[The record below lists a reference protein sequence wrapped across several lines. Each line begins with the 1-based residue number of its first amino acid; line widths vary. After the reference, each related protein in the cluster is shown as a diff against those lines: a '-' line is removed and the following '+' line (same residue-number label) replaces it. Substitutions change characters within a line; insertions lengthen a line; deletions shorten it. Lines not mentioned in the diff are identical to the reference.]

1 MRISTL
7 AVSLALFS
15 AACGAPPI
23 APQRPEGTVAAVR
36 ARFER
41 EESRRFVPLLCEVIR
56 FRTVDGETA
65 AHEQQKA
72 WLLRVAKELGLVGR
86 DAGKVTEIELPGP
99 AGAPVLGLVVHGD
112 VQPVDE
118 SKWTIPPFAGVEK
131 DGHVLG
137 RGAADDKG
145 PLVAA
150 LLAMKSLKESGA
162 RLTHTVRLLVGSDE
176 ESQNQDFAE
185 YLKSH
190 EPPLLSLVLDS
201 AFPVVIGEKAWNALS
216 VSAELGERAGG
227 AVLPYR
233 VAELDAGMSPSIVPD
248 RAELTLE
255 WKAGG
260 SPDWRQLETKIH
272 QKTLPQGTSVAF
284 ETKGGRATVRVT
296 GKAAHGGMN
305 LEGGKNALV
314 ALARVTEGALPHGGA
329 DDLLTFARL
338 AGQDFVGGGLGLVA
352 PAPNPYALWGGYTV
366 NVATIKKPA
375 EGGTATT
382 RELTVV
388 ARRPPPLT
396 GPELRAKLEKVV
408 ADFNAESG
416 AKLVAG
422 GFWDDEPL
430 VFDPEAKIV
439 KRLVA
444 AYTRA
449 TGKPEPVQV
458 SAGGTYAKRLP
469 RSIAFGMWF
478 PGKAYPGHDVDEKVA
493 VSDLMRSAD
502 VLIEALVDIAG
513 SAPIVEP
520 FKP

>member
-1 MRISTL
+1 MRISTI
-7 AVSLALFS
+7 AVSLAFFS
-15 AACGAPPI
+15 AACGAPPN
-23 APQRPEGTVAAVR
+23 APQRPEGSAAAIR

-41 EESRRFVPLLCEVIR
+41 EEARRLVPLLCEVIR
-56 FRTVDGETA
+56 FRTVEGESA

-72 WLLRVAKELGLVGR
+72 WLLRVANDLGLVAR
-86 DAGKVTEIELPGP
+86 DAGPVTEIELPGP

-150 LLAMKSLKESGA
+150 LLAMKSLKEGGA

-176 ESQNQDFAE
+176 ESQNQDFVV

-190 EPPLLSLVLDS
+190 EPPFISLVLDS
-201 AFPVVIGEKAWNALS
+201 TFPVVVGEKAWNALT
-216 VSAELGERAGG
+216 VSAELDERSGG
-227 AVLPYR
+227 PAFLYR
-233 VAELDAGMSPSIVPD
+233 VADLDAGLSPSIVPD
-248 RAELTLE
+248 RAELTLD
-255 WKAGG
+255 WKGAGT
-260 SPDWRQLETKIH
+260 PDWRQLEMKIR
-272 QKTLPQGTSVAF
+272 QKTLPPGTAVAF
-284 ETKGGRATVRVT
+284 ETTGGRAVVRVT

-305 LEGGKNALV
+305 LEGGRNALV
-314 ALARVTEGALPHGGA
+314 ALARATESELPRGGA

-338 AGQDFVGGGLGLVA
+338 AGRDLRGGGLGLVA
-352 PAPNPYALWGGYTV
+352 SEPNAYSAWGGYSV
-366 NVATIKKPA
+366 NVATIKKPT
-375 EGGTATT
+375 ESGTPTT

-408 ADFNAESG
+408 FDFSAANG
-416 AKLVAG
+416 AKLVTG
-422 GFWDDEPL
+422 GFWADEPL
-430 VFDPEAKIV
+430 VFDPDAKIV
-439 KRLVA
+439 KRLLT
-444 AYTRA
+444 AYARA
-449 TGKPEPVQV
+449 TGKREPAQF
-458 SAGGTYAKRLP
+458 SGGGSYAKRLP

-478 PGKAYPGHDVDEKVA
+478 SENPYPGHDVDEKVP
-493 VSDLMRSAD
+493 VSDLKRSAE

-513 SAPIVEP
+513 NAPISEP

>member
-7 AVSLALFS
+7 AVSLAFLT
-15 AACGAPPI
+15 AACGALPN
-23 APQRPEGTVAAVR
+23 APQRPEGRAAAAR
-36 ARFER
+36 ARFEH
-41 EESRRFVPLLCEVIR
+41 EEARRFVPLLCEVIR
-56 FRTVDGETA
+56 FRTMEGEAA
-65 AHEQQKA
+65 AHAQQKA
-72 WLLRVAKELGLVGR
+72 WLLRVANELGLAGR
-86 DAGKVTEIELPGP
+86 DAGPVTEIELPGP

-162 RLTHTVRLLVGSDE
+162 RLTHTLRLLVGSDE
-176 ESQNQDFAE
+176 ESQNQDFAV

-201 AFPVVIGEKAWNALS
+201 AFPVVIGEKAWNALT
-216 VSAELGERAGG
+216 VSADLGERAGG
-227 AVLPYR
+227 PALPFR
-233 VAELDAGMSPSIVPD
+233 IAELDAGLSPSIVPD
-248 RAELTLE
+248 RAELTFE
-255 WKAGG
+255 WTGAGT
-260 SPDWRQLETKIH
+260 PDWRQLETKIR
-272 QKTLPQGTSVAF
+272 QKTLPHGTSVTF
-284 ETKGGRATVRVT
+284 EATGRRAVVRVT

-305 LEGGKNALV
+305 LEGGRNALV
-314 ALARVTEGALPHGGA
+314 ALARAAEGELPRGGA
-329 DDLLTFARL
+329 DDLLAFARL
-338 AGQDFVGGGLGLVA
+338 AGRDLGGGGLGLVA
-352 PAPNPYALWGGYTV
+352 PEPNPYSVWGGYTV

-375 EGGTATT
+375 QGGTAST

-388 ARRPPPLT
+388 ARRPPPRT

-408 ADFNAESG
+408 ADFNAANG

-439 KRLVA
+439 KRLLA
-444 AYTRA
+444 AYARA
-449 TGKPEPVQV
+449 TGKSEAPQV
-458 SAGGTYAKRLP
+458 SGGGSYAKRLP

-478 PGKAYPGHDVDEKVA
+478 PGKPYPGHDVDEKVP

-513 SAPIVEP
+513 DVPMVEP

>member
-1 MRISTL
+1 M
-7 AVSLALFS
+7 
-15 AACGAPPI
+15 
-23 APQRPEGTVAAVR
+23 VR

-41 EESRRFVPLLCEVIR
+41 EEARRFVPLLCEVIR
-56 FRTVDGETA
+56 FRTIDGETA
-65 AHEQQKA
+65 AHAQQKA
-72 WLLRVAKELGLVGR
+72 WLLRVAKELGLVAR
-86 DAGKVTEIELPGP
+86 DAGLVTEIELPGP

-176 ESQNQDFAE
+176 ESQNQDFE
-185 YLKSH
+185 TYLKSH
-190 EPPLLSLVLDS
+190 EPPYLSLVLDS
-201 AFPVVIGEKAWNALS
+201 AFPVVVGEKAWNALT
-216 VSAELGERAGG
+216 VSAELEERAGG
-227 AVLPYR
+227 PVLPYR
-233 VAELDAGMSPSIVPD
+233 VAELDAGLSPSIVPD

-255 WKAGG
+255 WKGAG
-260 SPDWRQLETKIH
+260 SPNWRQIETKFR
-272 QKTLPQGTSVAF
+272 QKTLPQGASLAF
-284 ETKGGRATVRVT
+284 ETAGGRAIVRVT

-305 LEGGKNALV
+305 LEGGRNALI
-314 ALARVTEGALPHGGA
+314 ALARATEGALPRGGA
-329 DDLLTFARL
+329 DDLLNFARL
-338 AGQDFVGGGLGLVA
+338 AGRDFGGGGLGLVA
-352 PAPNPYALWGGYTV
+352 PEPNAYSIWGGYTV
-366 NVATIKKPA
+366 NVATIKKP
-375 EGGTATT
+375 TAPSTPTT
-382 RELTVV
+382 RELMVV

-408 ADFNAESG
+408 SDFNTANG
-416 AKLVAG
+416 ARLVTG

-430 VFDPEAKIV
+430 VFDPEAKVV
-439 KRLVA
+439 KRLLA
-444 AYTRA
+444 AYARA

-478 PGKAYPGHDVDEKVA
+478 PGKPYPGHDVDEKVP
-493 VSDLMRSAD
+493 VSDLMRSAEI
-502 VLIEALVDIAG
+502 LIEALVDIAG
-513 SAPIVEP
+513 GAPMVEP

>member
-1 MRISTL
+1 MRLSTV

-15 AACGAPPI
+15 AGCATPNAP
-23 APQRPEGTVAAVR
+23 RRLEGQAAVVR

-65 AHEQQKA
+65 AHDQQKA
-72 WLLRVAKELGLVGR
+72 WLLRVANELGLVAR
-86 DAGKVTEIELPGP
+86 DAGPVTEIELAGP
-99 AGAPVLGLVVHGD
+99 AGAPVLGLVVLGD

-131 DGHVLG
+131 DGYVLG

-145 PLVAA
+145 PLIAA
-150 LLAMKSLKESGA
+150 LLTMKSLKESGA
-162 RLTHTVRLLVGSDE
+162 RLTHTIRLLVGSDE
-176 ESQNQDFAE
+176 ESHNQDFAI

-201 AFPVVIGEKAWNALS
+201 GFPVIIGEKAWNALT

-227 AVLPYR
+227 PQLPYR
-233 VAELDAGMSPSIVPD
+233 IAELDAGLSPSIVPD

-255 WKAGG
+255 WKGAGT
-260 SPDWRQLETKIH
+260 PDWRQLEKSIRE
-272 QKTLPQGTSVAF
+272 KTLPPGTSLTFDA
-284 ETKGGRATVRVT
+284 TDGRVVVRVT

-305 LEGGKNALV
+305 LEGGRNALI
-314 ALARVTEGALPHGGA
+314 ALAHATEGELPRGGA
-329 DDLLTFARL
+329 DDLLSFARL
-338 AGQDFVGGGLGLVA
+338 AGRDFGGSGLGLVA
-352 PAPNPYALWGGYTV
+352 PEPNPYSIWGGYTV

-375 EGGTATT
+375 EGGTPAT

-388 ARRPPPLT
+388 TRRPPPLA

-408 ADFNAESG
+408 SEFNAAHG
-416 AKLVAG
+416 AKLVPG
-422 GFWDDEPL
+422 GFWGDEPL
-430 VFDPEAKIV
+430 VFDPESKIV
-439 KRLVA
+439 KRLLA
-444 AYTRA
+444 AYARA
-449 TGKPEPVQV
+449 TGKAEAPQV

-478 PGKAYPGHDVDEKVA
+478 PGKPYPGHDVDEKVS
-493 VSDLMRSAD
+493 VSDLMRSTE

-513 SAPIVEP
+513 NAPIIEP

>member
-1 MRISTL
+1 MRTSSI
-7 AVSLALFS
+7 AVSLTLFA
-15 AACGAPPI
+15 AACGVTPN
-23 APQRPEGTVAAVR
+23 APQKPATPAAVVR

-41 EESRRFVPLLCEVIR
+41 EEARRFVPLLCEVIR
-56 FRTVDGETA
+56 FRTVEGETA

-72 WLLRVAKELGLVGR
+72 WILRVANELGLVAR
-86 DAGKVTEIELPGP
+86 DAGPVTEVELPGP
-99 AGAPVLGLVVHGD
+99 LGAPVLGLVVHGD

-176 ESQNQDFAE
+176 ESQNQDFVV
-185 YLKSH
+185 YLKTH
-190 EPPLLSLVLDS
+190 EPPLISLVLDS
-201 AFPVVIGEKAWNALS
+201 AFPVVIGEKAWNALT
-216 VSAELGERAGG
+216 VSAELDERAGV
-227 AVLPYR
+227 AALPYR
-233 VAELDAGMSPSIVPD
+233 IAELDAGLSPSIVPD
-248 RAELTLE
+248 RAELTLV
-255 WKAGG
+255 WKGPG
-260 SPDWRQLETKIH
+260 NPDWRQLETKIR
-272 QKTLPQGTSVAF
+272 QKTLPHGTSVVF
-284 ETKGGRATVRVT
+284 EATGGRAVVRVT

-305 LEGGKNALV
+305 LEGGRNALV
-314 ALARVTEGALPHGGA
+314 ALARATEGELPRGGG
-329 DDLLTFARL
+329 DDLLSFARL
-338 AGQDFVGGGLGLVA
+338 AGRDFGGGGLGLVA
-352 PAPNPYALWGGYTV
+352 PEPNAYSAWGGYSV

-375 EGGTATT
+375 EGRTPTT

-388 ARRPPPLT
+388 TRRPPPLT
-396 GPELRAKLEKVV
+396 GPDLRAKLEKVV
-408 ADFNAESG
+408 SDVNAATG

-439 KRLVA
+439 KRLLA
-444 AYTRA
+444 AYARA
-449 TGKPEPVQV
+449 TGKVEPAQF
-458 SAGGTYAKRLP
+458 SGGGSYAKRLP

-478 PGKAYPGHDVDEKVA
+478 SGKPYPGHDVDEKVP
-493 VSDLMRSAD
+493 VSDLMRSAE
-502 VLIEALVDIAG
+502 VLLEALVDIAG
-513 SAPIVEP
+513 NAPIAEA